1 MSPER
6 VLPEELAEGCEDC
19 WAMAATA
26 QQPLDLILAR
36 NLMSVLET
44 PSFLVD
50 HEGQM
55 VFFNE
60 AAGTMLGKS
69 FEEIGR
75 LSREEWNAIGPVNK
89 QGEPVSSEKMPL
101 AVALREG
108 KPAHGRFYICTDED
122 NIVEVETSAVPLVS
136 GGDFHG
142 ALVVFWP
149 VAQ

>member
-1 MSPER
+1 VNDIR
-6 VLPEELAEGCEDC
+6 RRNLREG
-19 WAMAATA
+19 AKILQMAATA

-50 HEGQM
+50 NDGQM

-60 AAGTMLGKS
+60 AAGDMLGKR

-75 LSREEWNAIGPVNK
+75 LSREEWNAIGPVDAA
-89 QGEPVSSEKMPL
+89 GEPVSSEKMPL

-108 KPAHGRFYICTDED
+108 RPAHGRFHIRTDQD
-122 NIVEVETSAVPLVS
+122 KIVEVETSAVPLVS

-142 ALVVFWP
+142 AMVVFWP
-149 VAQ
+149 VAS

>member
-1 MSPER
+1 
-6 VLPEELAEGCEDC
+6 
-19 WAMAATA
+19 MAAPD

-50 HEGQM
+50 NDGQM

-60 AAGTMLGKS
+60 AAGEMLGKR

-75 LSREEWNAIGPVNK
+75 LSREEWNEIGPVDRDGN
-89 QGEPVSSEKMPL
+89 PTSSEKMPL

-108 KPAHGRFYICTDED
+108 RPAHGRFFIHTDQD
-122 NIVEVETSAVPLVS
+122 KIVEVETSAVPLVS
-136 GGDFHG
+136 DGDFHG
-142 ALVVFWP
+142 AMVVFWP
-149 VAQ
+149 VAP

>member
-1 MSPER
+1 
-6 VLPEELAEGCEDC
+6 
-19 WAMAATA
+19 MAAPA

-50 HEGQM
+50 NEGQM

-60 AAGTMLGKS
+60 AAGDMLGKR

-75 LSREEWNAIGPVNK
+75 LSREEWNAIGPVDAE
-89 QGEPVSSEKMPL
+89 GEPVSSDKMPL
-101 AVALREG
+101 AVALRDG
-108 KPAHGRFYICTDED
+108 KPAHGRFHICTDQD
-122 NIVEVETSAVPLVS
+122 KIVEVETSAVPLVF

-142 ALVVFWP
+142 AMVVFWP
-149 VAQ
+149 VAP

>member
-1 MSPER
+1 
-6 VLPEELAEGCEDC
+6 
-19 WAMAATA
+19 MAAPP

-50 HEGQM
+50 NDGQM

-60 AAGTMLGKS
+60 AAGDMLGKR

-75 LSREEWNAIGPVNK
+75 LSREEWNAIGPVDAE
-89 QGEPVSSEKMPL
+89 GEPVSSDKMPL
-101 AVALREG
+101 AVALRDG
-108 KPAHGRFYICTDED
+108 KPAHGRFHICTDQEK
-122 NIVEVETSAVPLVS
+122 IVEVETSAVPLVS

-142 ALVVFWP
+142 AMVVFWP
-149 VAQ
+149 VAP

>member
-1 MSPER
+1 
-6 VLPEELAEGCEDC
+6 
-19 WAMAATA
+19 MAAAA

-50 HEGQM
+50 HEGEM
-55 VFFNE
+55 VFFNP
-60 AAGTMLGKS
+60 AAGDMLGRS

-75 LSREEWNAIGPVNK
+75 LSREEWNQIGPVDAEGN
-89 QGEPVSSEKMPL
+89 PTSSEKMPL

-108 KPAHGRFYICTDED
+108 RPAHGRFFIRTDQGKT
-122 NIVEVETSAVPLVS
+122 VEVETSAVPLVS

-142 ALVVFWP
+142 AMVVFWP
-149 VAQ
+149 VAR

>member
-1 MSPER
+1 MPE
-6 VLPEELAEGCEDC
+6 
-19 WAMAATA
+19 

-50 HEGQM
+50 DDGIM

-60 AAGTMLGKS
+60 AAGEMLGKR
-69 FEEIGR
+69 FEETGQ
-75 LSREEWNAIGPVNK
+75 LTREEWNAIGPVDAEGNLID
-89 QGEPVSSEKMPL
+89 SEEMPL
-101 AVALREG
+101 TVALREG
-108 KPAHGRFYICTDED
+108 RPAHGRFHICTDQGK
-122 NIVEVETSAVPLVS
+122 IVEVETSAVPLVS

-149 VAQ
+149 VAR

>member
-1 MSPER
+1 
-6 VLPEELAEGCEDC
+6 
-19 WAMAATA
+19 MAAAA

-50 HEGQM
+50 NDGQM

-60 AAGTMLGKS
+60 AAGAMLGKS

-75 LSREEWNAIGPVNK
+75 LSREEWNKIGPVDAEGNSV
-89 QGEPVSSEKMPL
+89 QSEKMPL

-108 KPAHGRFYICTDED
+108 RPAHGRFNIRTDQGRV
-122 NIVEVETSAVPLVS
+122 VEVETSAVPLVS

-149 VAQ
+149 VAR

>member
-1 MSPER
+1 
-6 VLPEELAEGCEDC
+6 
-19 WAMAATA
+19 MAATA

-50 HEGQM
+50 HDGQM

-60 AAGTMLGKS
+60 AAGTLLGRR
-69 FEEIGR
+69 FEETGR
-75 LSREEWNAIGPVNK
+75 LSREEWNAIGPVDPS
-89 QGEPVSSEKMPL
+89 GHPVSSDKMPL

-108 KPAHGRFYICTDED
+108 KPAHGRFNIRTDEEH
-122 NIVEVETSAVPLVS
+122 IVEVETSAVPLVS

-149 VAQ
+149 VGG

>member
-1 MSPER
+1 
-6 VLPEELAEGCEDC
+6 
-19 WAMAATA
+19 MAAAA

-50 HEGQM
+50 NDGQM

-60 AAGTMLGKS
+60 AAGAMLGKS

-75 LSREEWNAIGPVNK
+75 LSREEWNAIGPVDAE
-89 QGEPVSSEKMPL
+89 GRPVHSEKMPL

-108 KPAHGRFYICTDED
+108 RPAHGRFHIRTDS
-122 NIVEVETSAVPLVS
+122 NTIVEVETSAVPLVS

-149 VAQ
+149 VAR